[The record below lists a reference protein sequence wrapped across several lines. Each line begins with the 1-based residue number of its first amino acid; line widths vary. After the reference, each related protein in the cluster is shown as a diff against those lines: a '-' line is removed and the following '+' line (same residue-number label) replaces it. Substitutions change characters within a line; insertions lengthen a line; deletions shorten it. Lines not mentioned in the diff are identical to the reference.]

1 MENNKQRGE
10 IMKNEATDEDKEKR
24 LYRYRMKWLSAAGW
38 VVLCLPVLWIVGYFS
53 RFYLGTS
60 LPALIGIPFFVW
72 GVLDDLRVLPYSTMG
87 IAISR
92 ERVALQRKDGKEKK
106 TITRVTEVKTWVGL
120 ARRVEIMGLSPEGKK
135 AKIRVDR
142 RELNKEPMEDLKL
155 HLQQLFPKGN

>member
-1 MENNKQRGE
+1 VENNKQRGE

-24 LYRYRMKWLSAAGW
+24 LYRYRVSWFNTAGFI
-38 VVLCLPVLWIVGYFS
+38 VLCLFALSCVGYFS

-60 LPALIGIPFFVW
+60 LPALIVIPFFVW
-72 GVLDDLRVLPYSTMG
+72 GLLDDLRALPYSTMG

-106 TITRVTEVKTWVGL
+106 TITQVTKVKTWVGL

-135 AKIRVDR
+135 ARIRVAR
-142 RELNKEPMEDLKL
+142 RELKKEQMEDLKL